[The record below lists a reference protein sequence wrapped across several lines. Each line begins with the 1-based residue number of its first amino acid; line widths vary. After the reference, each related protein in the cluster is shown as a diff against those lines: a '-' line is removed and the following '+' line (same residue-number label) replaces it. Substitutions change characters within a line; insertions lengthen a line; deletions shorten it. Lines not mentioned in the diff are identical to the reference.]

1 MRTKTKRDDAA
12 TDEDQGQ
19 QQGQA
24 RVGHLVAV
32 DERGCAWVDFG
43 DGHRPMAASVAFTAT
58 RDQLEHVM
66 AVKAPVVVYGNA
78 EGLQVVAVVGVALAA
93 PTSPPAATQSPA
105 IEADV
110 DGQRVRLSG
119 EKEVVI
125 ACGKSSITLRANG
138 RVIIKGMQIESYSEG
153 TNRIKGGQVRIN

>member
-1 MRTKTKRDDAA
+1 MRTKTKRDDDAVA
-12 TDEDQGQ
+12 EV
-19 QQGQA
+19 QGQA
-24 RVGHLVAV
+24 RVGQLVAV
-32 DERGCAWVDFG
+32 DERGFAWVNFG
-43 DGHRPMAASVAFTAT
+43 DGGSPVAAAVAFTAT

-66 AVKAPVVVYGNA
+66 SVKAPVVVYGDA
-78 EGLQVVAVVGVALAA
+78 DGLQVVAVVGVALSA

-110 DGQRVRLSG
+110 DGQRVCLSG

-138 RVIIKGMQIESYSEG
+138 RVIIKGVQIESYSEG